1 VPSPSPTETKLQID
15 RPELVIQTEH
25 TKPIRVV
32 TVSLNGRWLASGSED
47 NTIKLWD
54 ATTGNLLRTLSG
66 HTHTVLALAISPD
79 GLLVASGSEDRTVKL
94 WEVTSGR
101 ELHSRGGDGH
111 ASRPSSQ

>member
-1 VPSPSPTETKLQID
+1 VSP
-15 RPELVIQTEH
+15 
-25 TKPIRVV
+25 
-32 TVSLNGRWLASGSED
+32 NGRWLASGSED